1 MSRQKQK
8 GTAFESAVVK
18 YLQAVS
24 NDEEGTIRREVLHG
38 KTDEGDIKGLKV
50 NGKPAILECKNYSNY
65 AGHLSDWLE
74 QALTE
79 AGNADADYAFVVF
92 KRRGCGLS
100 TLESIGDQYVLT
112 DLRTLAKIANLGI
125 LAPIERFRD

>member
-24 NDEEGTIRREVLHG
+24 NDEEKTIHREALHG
-38 KTDEGDIKGLKV
+38 NTDEGDIKGLKV
-50 NGKPAILECKNYSNY
+50 NGKSAIIECKNYSNY
-65 AGHLSDWLE
+65 SGHLADWLE
-74 QALTE
+74 QALIE
-79 AGNADADYAFVVF
+79 AGNADAEYAFVVF
-92 KRRGCGLS
+92 KRRGSGLS